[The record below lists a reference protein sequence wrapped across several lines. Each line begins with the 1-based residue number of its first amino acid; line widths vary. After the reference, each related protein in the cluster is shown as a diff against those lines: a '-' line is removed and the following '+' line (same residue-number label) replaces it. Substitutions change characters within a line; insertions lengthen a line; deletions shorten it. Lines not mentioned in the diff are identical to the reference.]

1 LLDSDISRQ
10 WEWGGRGGG
19 SRLQASITGDIRQ
32 LLASNPSF
40 HLLIAHG
47 YSDLVTP
54 YGVSRYV
61 VDHLPQSLAKDR
73 VKLDVYRGGHM
84 FYTNTEQR

>member
-1 LLDSDISRQ
+1 
-10 WEWGGRGGG
+10 
-19 SRLQASITGDIRQ
+19 
-32 LLASNPSF
+32 LLASNPAF
-40 HLLIAHG
+40 RLLIAHG

-61 VDHLPQSLAKDR
+61 VDHLPQSLTGDR

-84 FYTNTEQR
+84 FYTNAKQRTAFTADAKAFYGQHGTAQPGD